1 MKILTAKDIKL
12 MGEPDPTYGQTYYG
26 KVEEQQQPVRFNMKE
41 QVDIMPG
48 RKIYAEEYTLR
59 TSSAGNEYMQLKKVK
74 LKTPEEQAEWIP
86 EEEDIRAVI
95 PQPVA
100 YNEGDSLPLP
110 VPEEVPSY
118 EAGTNAR
125 WAIGMAYRAYQQV
138 MGTPEGADGEFPFD
152 VVKTHAQALVRLFN
166 EVKKGD

>member
-12 MGEPDPTYGQTYYG
+12 MGERDPTYGQTYYG

-74 LKTPEEQAEWIP
+74 LQASGVPVEQAEWIP
-86 EEEDIRAVI
+86 EEEIQTPKVEAHGTWPDK
-95 PQPVA
+95 
-100 YNEGDSLPLP
+100 
-110 VPEEVPSY
+110 PEEVPSY

-138 MGTPEGADGEFPFD
+138 MGTPEGADGEFPFEI
-152 VVKTHAQALVRLFN
+152 VKQHASELVRMFN